1 MDCVAG
7 LTLESGRIVGPP
19 KGCGKVHSAAEPDL
33 SGIRTEGRQI
43 NSFDLPLFCG

>member
-19 KGCGKVHSAAEPDL
+19 KGCGKVLNATEPDL

-43 NSFDLPLFCG
+43 NTL